1 MSKLKFGWAEQSIT
15 PDKKVSL
22 AGQFAERISEYVEK
36 PICVTALAISS
47 ETDQAIF
54 CACDL
59 VDISWGLRDAVRA
72 KLAGNDAGLD
82 PMKVII
88 SATHVHT
95 GPRYAHRDDSSSKF
109 TGNATSFRALIESE
123 LPPDKKYIESANISA
138 NPDIAQPEETFEFL
152 AEQIS
157 KAALAAWTSRT
168 EGSFVNA
175 FGRAPVGMCRRVCY
189 NDGSAQMWGNAETA
203 KFTAVEGGNDSGI
216 ELLYIFGADG
226 ELTGVVANLA
236 CPAQCVQHRLFV
248 SPDFWGEAKML
259 LRKHFGDKLFMLPL
273 CSPAGDQCPVDLV
286 RWVEP
291 ESDVNDPNLKRTNPH
306 PRKADPSMFDLSG
319 MRKAGKRVANE
330 IIEVYNEGLD
340 APQAD
345 PELVHEVHNMQL
357 PLRRTTF
364 AEVAAARRR
373 IHDYLAEKPGDVD
386 FNDAAALQVDL
397 GILRREELQEK
408 MDILDTESHIL
419 RLGTVAF
426 ATNPFELFLDF
437 GNQIKA
443 RSYAEQTFLVQL
455 AGGSEGYLPTEKAEK
470 GGHYSAFIPPAL
482 SAMWAANSSCAR
494 RSRTS
499 IASSRSDLRCGR
511 RTAGGRLLFRPF
523 FAPFARFSDV
533 ISTLDILNLS
543 KIRGLSRFFDVSSAT
558 CSKDAFQSC
567 VEFPPHKF
575 LYSGFP
581 HILYQLFRFCSVR

>member
-1 MSKLKFGWAEQSIT
+1 MSKLKFGWAERSIT

-36 PICVTALAISS
+36 PICVTALAVSS
-47 ETDQAIF
+47 GTDQAIF

-59 VDISWGLRDAVRA
+59 VDISWELRDAVRA
-72 KLAGNDAGLD
+72 RLAGNDAGLD

-88 SATHVHT
+88 SAIHTHT
-95 GPRYAHRDDSSSKF
+95 GPGYAHRDDSSSKF
-109 TGNATSFRALIESE
+109 TGNATSFRAMIESE
-123 LPPDKKYIESANISA
+123 LPPDKKYIESANIST

-152 AEQIS
+152 TEQIAG
-157 KAALAAWTSRT
+157 AALDAWTTRAD
-168 EGSFVNA
+168 GSFVNA

-203 KFTAVEGGNDSGI
+203 KFTELEGGNDSGI

-226 ELTGVVANLA
+226 GLTGVVADLA

-259 LRKHFGDKLFMLPL
+259 LRQHFGDKLFMLPL

-306 PRKADPSMFDLSG
+306 PRKADPSMFDLAG
-319 MRKAGKRVANE
+319 MRKTGKRIANE

-340 APQAD
+340 APQTN

-397 GILRREELQEK
+397 GILQREELQEV
-408 MDILDTESHIL
+408 MDILDTECHIL
-419 RLGTVAF
+419 RRGTVAF
-426 ATNPFELFLDF
+426 ATNPFELFRDF

-455 AGGSEGYLPTEKAEK
+455 ASGSEGYLPTEKAEK
-470 GGHYSAFIPPAL
+470 GGHYSAFIGSGL
-482 SAMWAANSSCAR
+482 V
-494 RSRTS
+494 
-499 IASSRSDLRCGR
+499 GH
-511 RTAGGRLLFRPF
+511 AGGEQLVRETLKNINRL
-523 FAPFARFSDV
+523 FA
-533 ISTLDILNLS
+533 
-543 KIRGLSRFFDVSSAT
+543 
-558 CSKDAFQSC
+558 
-567 VEFPPHKF
+567 E
-575 LYSGFP
+575 
-581 HILYQLFRFCSVR
+581 